1 MASLKKPRFER
12 WKEIQN
18 DIETVQKH
26 IDNSKN
32 KSPEYRLGL
41 YQLRRILAIT
51 AANLEK
57 GGF

>member
-18 DIETVQKH
+18 DIDTVQKH

-32 KSPEYRLGL
+32 KSADYRLGL
-41 YQLRRILAIT
+41 YRLRQILAIT

>member
-1 MASLKKPRFER
+1 MSSLKKPRFER

-18 DIETVQKH
+18 DIETVQKL
-26 IDNSKN
+26 IDKSKN
-32 KSPEYRLGL
+32 KSADYRLGL
-41 YQLRRILAIT
+41 YRLRQILVIT

>member
-1 MASLKKPRFER
+1 MASLKKPSFER

-18 DIETVQKH
+18 DIDKVQAHLKGP
-26 IDNSKN
+26 KFQ
-32 KSPEYRLGL
+32 SPEAQKALLRLR
-41 YQLRRILAIT
+41 QILAIT

>member
-12 WKEIQN
+12 WKEIKN
-18 DIETVQKH
+18 DIDTVQKH
-26 IDNSKN
+26 IESGKF
-32 KSPEYRLGL
+32 KSAEARLGL
-41 YQLRRILAIT
+41 YRLRQILAIT